1 MVPSLPGLRATTRRR
16 RPVSAGAAARLGR
29 IGAAGLELRRPV
41 ADRHRL
47 LLVAPTSRLSTWDV
61 ILDGYGPDVGRIDRL
76 LEEVA
81 AAYPVDGLTV
91 GGFSDGASYALSLG
105 IFNGDLLDSVLTSSP
120 GFAAPLIQHGSPRMF
135 LSHGTQDRVLSIERC
150 RRRVVPQ
157 LRRAGYE
164 ITYVEFN
171 GAHTVP
177 AGVVE
182 QAAA

>member
-1 MVPSLPGLRATTRRR
+1 
-16 RPVSAGAAARLGR
+16 VS
-29 IGAAGLELRRPV
+29 
-41 ADRHRL
+41 
-47 LLVAPTSRLSTWDV
+47 
-61 ILDGYGPDVGRIDRL
+61 
-76 LEEVA
+76 
-81 AAYPVDGLTV
+81 
-91 GGFSDGASYALSLG
+91 GFSDGASYALSLG

-135 LSHGTQDRVLSIERC
+135 LSHGTQDRVLPIERC